1 MSVDFG
7 STRSAGV
14 LPPRWIH
21 GRRPGG
27 RPDPLLQVHWYDEH
41 TAIIRQSKSVTFEAP
56 FLYLLFG
63 NERALLLDTGATKDP
78 ARFPL
83 RDTVDS
89 LIREWT
95 SRWLAASDR
104 DGYGLVVVHSHA
116 HGDHVAGDGQLADR
130 PNTVVVG
137 HDVAAVR
144 AFFGFADWPRDR
156 AELDLGGRVLDVLAI
171 PGHHPAHVALL
182 DRWAG
187 ALLTGDSVYPGR
199 LYVRDP
205 QAFAAS
211 LDRLAALVEDRAV
224 RHVLGCHIEMTS
236 TPGRGLPGRCDLPAG
251 RGAAG
256 DDPGPARRGARGGA
270 PVRRRPGRAPVR
282 RVPPVD
288 RAVPGRCG
296 PAGRAAALVAGRPAA
311 YPAKMAMNKPVVF
324 GVLGGLAWFVLGIL
338 VGHFFW

>member
-7 STRSAGV
+7 STDSAGV
-14 LPPRWIH
+14 LPARWIH
-21 GRRPGG
+21 GQRPGG
-27 RPDPLLQVHWYDEH
+27 APDPLLQVHWYDEH

-63 NERALLLDTGATKDP
+63 NERALLLDTGATKDR

-89 LIREWT
+89 LVREWT
-95 SRWLAASDR
+95 SRWLAAADR

-116 HGDHVAGDGQLADR
+116 HGDHVAGDGQLSDR
-130 PNTVVVG
+130 PHTVVVG
-137 HDVAAVR
+137 HEVSAVR
-144 AFFGFADWPRDR
+144 AFFGLADWPRDR

-187 ALLTGDSVYPGR
+187 LLLTGDSVYPGR

-205 QAFAAS
+205 RAFAAS

-236 TPGRGLPGRCDLPAG
+236 TPGVDYPVGATYQPDEARLAMTLGQLAEVRAAAHRFVDVPGVHRFAAFHLWIGPC
-251 RGAAG
+251 RGAA
-256 DDPGPARRGARGGA
+256 
-270 PVRRRPGRAPVR
+270 VRQ
-282 RVPPVD
+282 
-288 RAVPGRCG
+288 
-296 PAGRAAALVAGRPAA
+296 AGRLLWSRADRLP
-311 YPAKMAMNKPVVF
+311 
-324 GVLGGLAWFVLGIL
+324 IL
-338 VGHFFW
+338 RRWR